1 MNIIATDLDGT
12 IYLQSR
18 IISGV
23 KDSINYAKKNNF
35 KFIFITN
42 NSSET
47 PYQIKNKLEL
57 MLSDEIN
64 LSDIVSPL
72 VILKKYLKDQK
83 SKIYVHGSTNL
94 KNYVTTLSNELCSI
108 EKSEI
113 ILIGRTES
121 FTRFDVENIAD
132 AFNRGVNIIA
142 MNKDL
147 TFPIN
152 DFEFKDGNGVIVRE
166 IENLI
171 GSNINSFGKP
181 DLFYSQYLI
190 RNFSR
195 ISAVIGD
202 RVDTDVLLAKKIMAK
217 SYLVNS
223 SIENLLDENIS
234 DFRFDTFSECVSS
247 IIENSKNQKPN

>member
-12 IYLQSR
+12 IYLQSK
-18 IISGV
+18 IIPGV
-23 KDSINYAKKNNF
+23 KDSIIDGNKNNL

-47 PYQIKNKLEL
+47 PNQIKHKLEN
-57 MLSDEIN
+57 MLSCEVN

-72 VILKKYLKDQK
+72 VILKNYLNNLD
-83 SKIYVHGSTNL
+83 SKIYVHGSSNL
-94 KNYVTTLSNELCSI
+94 KEYVTTSSNELCSI
-108 EKSEI
+108 DKSEI

-121 FTRFDVENIAD
+121 YSRYDVESIAD
-132 AFNRGVNIIA
+132 AFNRGIDVFA

-152 DFEFKDGNGVIVRE
+152 DVEFKDGNGAMVRE

-171 GSNINSFGKP
+171 ESNINSFGKP
-181 DLFYSQYLI
+181 DLFYSQYLLNQFPKI
-190 RNFSR
+190 T
-195 ISAVIGD
+195 AVIGD
-202 RVDTDVLLAKKIMAK
+202 RVDTDVLLAKEINAK

-223 SIENLLDENIS
+223 SIENHLDENIS
-234 DFRFDTFSECVSS
+234 DFKFDTFSECVSS
-247 IIENSKNQKPN
+247 IIKYSKK

>member
-12 IYLQSR
+12 IYLQSKL
-18 IISGV
+18 IPGV
-23 KDSINYAKKNNF
+23 KNSIEVAKKNNF
-35 KFIFITN
+35 KFLFITN

-64 LSDIVSPL
+64 ISDIVSPL
-72 VILKKYLKDQK
+72 VILKNYLKDQN

-94 KNYVTTLSNELCSI
+94 KKYVTTFSNALCSI
-108 EKSEI
+108 DKSEI

-121 FTRFDVENIAD
+121 FTKFDVENIVD
-132 AFNRGVNIIA
+132 AFYRGVNIIA

-152 DFEFKDGNGVIVRE
+152 DLEFKDGNGAIVRE
-166 IENLI
+166 IENII

-181 DLFYSQYLI
+181 DLFYSQYLMSH
-190 RNFSR
+190 FSN

-202 RVDTDVLLAKKIMAK
+202 RVDTDVLLAKEINAK

-223 SIENLLDENIS
+223 SIENHLNENIS

-247 IIENSKNQKPN
+247 IIENSKN